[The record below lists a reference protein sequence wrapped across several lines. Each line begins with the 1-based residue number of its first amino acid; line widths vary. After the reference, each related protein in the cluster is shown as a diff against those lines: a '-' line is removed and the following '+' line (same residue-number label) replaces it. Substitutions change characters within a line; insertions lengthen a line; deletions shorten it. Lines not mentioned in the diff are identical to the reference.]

1 MPRSEIDL
9 SEVYS
14 VHHAYGRL
22 SIAQDADHAVVHGTG
37 DQLDTFI
44 DKLNELTGRGDDVED
59 RLVEA
64 AAIGERDG
72 RRSALSELA
81 TTLREQAR
89 DWNRGAIGPMLAS
102 AGVDVDTAA
111 VVAVFADWIEAQAEV
126 RS

>member
-44 DKLNELTGRGDDVED
+44 DKLNELTGRGDDVAIVHVDDGEGTLAMY
-59 RLVEA
+59 RRREA
-64 AAIGERDG
+64 
-72 RRSALSELA
+72 
-81 TTLREQAR
+81 
-89 DWNRGAIGPMLAS
+89 
-102 AGVDVDTAA
+102 
-111 VVAVFADWIEAQAEV
+111 
-126 RS
+126 